1 MQTIEFFAEPEN
13 GFFKI
18 PEQYLNDILG
28 KVKIII
34 ISQPDKSEAEL
45 RPISNFKVLR
55 PFGLCAG
62 EFTVPDDFDA
72 PLPEAI
78 IQEFYGE

>member
-18 PEQYLNDILG
+18 PEQYRNDIYG
-28 KVKIII
+28 QVKIII
-34 ISQPDKSEAEL
+34 ISQVDKSN
-45 RPISNFKVLR
+45 SVSDSKTLR
-55 PFGLCAG
+55 PFGLCAE

-72 PLPEAI
+72 PLPEAMMRSVLMR
-78 IQEFYGE
+78 